1 MYKVAR
7 ESKKNREVLFANTA
21 EKKGMH
27 PAIIEKDF
35 WVCFLLEL
43 LFHQSE
49 YAKYLS
55 LKGGTSL
62 SKGYQVIQ
70 RFSEDIDIIID
81 WTLLGYTKDEPWL
94 ERSNTKQNQF
104 NKAMGAKT
112 EQFLKDVI
120 MPSFAS
126 LVKKHVGDPFDFY

>member
-7 ESKKNREVLFANTA
+7 ESKKNREVLFTNTA

-70 RFSEDIDIIID
+70 RFSEDIDIIMD

-94 ERSNTKQNQF
+94 ERSNTKQDQF
-104 NKAMGAKT
+104 RRRWV
-112 EQFLKDVI
+112 LKRNN
-120 MPSFAS
+120 F
-126 LVKKHVGDPFDFY
+126 

>member
-55 LKGGTSL
+55 LKVEL
-62 SKGYQVIQ
+62 AYQ
-70 RFSEDIDIIID
+70 RDIR
-81 WTLLGYTKDEPWL
+81 LFKDFQKIL
-94 ERSNTKQNQF
+94 T
-104 NKAMGAKT
+104 
-112 EQFLKDVI
+112 
-120 MPSFAS
+120 
-126 LVKKHVGDPFDFY
+126 